1 MAMVR
6 TQIQLTEQQA
16 RKLRARARERG
27 VSIAELIRRCVETAL
42 SAEEPSR
49 AELYARAARIAG
61 KFEDRQ
67 GAKDLSRRHD
77 DYLDEAFE

>member
-1 MAMVR
+1 MVR

-27 VSIAELIRRCVETAL
+27 VSVAELIRRCVETAL

-49 AELYARAARIAG
+49 AELYSRAGSIAG

-67 GAKDLSRRHD
+67 GARDLARRHD